1 MLHGLGRRK
10 KSLWSFHW
18 HEHHR
23 ASRRNEFIDP
33 DYQRSPLGWH
43 AQGKEVYGLIG
54 LCASVLPLAPLSPG
68 YCAGVWASAAAYY
81 HVHKKSHLDPEWAR
95 RWLPWHYDHHMG
107 PDQDANWCVT
117 FPLFDHILGT
127 RKPYLGTE
135 REARDRRRQAMRA
148 SRAEATVGVEEE
160 HGGLANRA

>member
-95 RWLPWHYDHHMG
+95 RWLPWHYDHHM
-107 PDQDANWCVT
+107 
-117 FPLFDHILGT
+117 
-127 RKPYLGTE
+127 
-135 REARDRRRQAMRA
+135 
-148 SRAEATVGVEEE
+148 
-160 HGGLANRA
+160 